1 MMRKIRQVQLLSFL
15 LLSSLQLDE
24 LEELDLELEDELEL
38 ELEDQ
43 LEGSLL
49 LLDGG
54 WKP

>member
-1 MMRKIRQVQLLSFL
+1 MMRKIRQVWLPSFL
-15 LLSSLQLDE
+15 LLSTLQLDE
-24 LEELDLELEDELEL
+24 REELDLELEL

-54 WKP
+54 C